1 VPQCTRGTAQT
12 TTDTG
17 TVLVAAG
24 RVHNGVT
31 FCFPARGTCVARYRV
46 TLRVSSI
53 EVVDADNPYQ
63 AAVTASNRH
72 GADVEIADV

>member
-1 VPQCTRGTAQT
+1 
-12 TTDTG
+12 
-17 TVLVAAG
+17 
-24 RVHNGVT
+24 
-31 FCFPARGTCVARYRV
+31 
-46 TLRVSSI
+46 VSSI